1 MIGISPL
8 CCVIISIIIALCITF
23 HTKANV
29 VMLPSDGLI
38 VTYSWKMHYSLGKVK
53 LLFDLSL
60 IIVAVVVSLWQSNF
74 SEITGVRDGSI
85 IGSLLVDPI
94 VLFLLPDF
102 NFLNPFVTKPL
113 RLNHKNSAA
122 YS

>member
-1 MIGISPL
+1 
-8 CCVIISIIIALCITF
+8 
-23 HTKANV
+23 
-29 VMLPSDGLI
+29 MLPSDGLI
-38 VTYSWKMHYSLGKVK
+38 VTYSWQKHYSLGKVK

-85 IGSLLVDPI
+85 IGSLIVGPI

-102 NFLNPFVTKPL
+102 NFLNSFVTKPL

>member
-1 MIGISPL
+1 MQ
-8 CCVIISIIIALCITF
+8 
-23 HTKANV
+23 
-29 VMLPSDGLI
+29 PSDGLA
-38 VTYSWKMHYSLGKVK
+38 VTYSRYKHYSLGKVK

-74 SEITGVRDGSI
+74 SEITGVREGSI
-85 IGSLLVDPI
+85 IGSLIVGPI
-94 VLFLLPDF
+94 VQFLLHDY
-102 NFLNPFVTKPL
+102 NFLDPFVTKSL

>member
-1 MIGISPL
+1 
-8 CCVIISIIIALCITF
+8 
-23 HTKANV
+23 
-29 VMLPSDGLI
+29 MLPSDGLI